1 MHIKYKVLSS
11 SLGGKG
17 VWRRMDTCICITEAL
32 CYPPETITALL
43 ITSTPVKKV
52 ISSDLEGRVLGG
64 LSGVNFST

>member
-1 MHIKYKVLSS
+1 
-11 SLGGKG
+11 
-17 VWRRMDTCICITEAL
+17 MDTCICITEAL